1 MSSSRKKIVDE
12 IKKFG
17 KETTIHG
24 VFFLVSN
31 RLHLLERSFYN
42 NINLGFKLTLKF
54 YRLFWAIIILAAIIS
69 SISLCLSNWNR
80 YSANPT
86 VVSLQKDYR
95 NWNNPFPA
103 ATVCFIRKTDDLL
116 VAEYIEK
123 KWGINYTD
131 DKYDYYFEFVKAV
144 ANISYQSL
152 DVFKKYENDSDFN
165 DVDMMD
171 LAVKVYPVSDGNLVT
186 FDTKDKTKWIR
197 IMTEMGIC
205 STMNSMFS
213 KILAFREADKVIDS
227 TKQPILKCHF
237 LNGLCYARFDS
248 EPDAPIKFYIH
259 SYFDIVHAT
268 ITPPW
273 HVKENEE
280 FEINY
285 RMQETVADSSIRS
298 LNPIQRR
305 CRFED
310 EPSTDEVPY
319 YSSTIC
325 YMLCRYRIV
334 RKLCGCKPFFYN
346 NLAGKICDL
355 KGLLCV
361 ADHSQYLL
369 QPASKLGCD
378 CPQPCNII
386 AYLPQSPKI
395 TLWESGYFDQRITFR
410 WGLLPPTTKYL
421 RSILFGFEDLVGNFG
436 VLHNLILLINLL
448 PISVSFGG
456 IVALFLGISFISI
469 IETIFF
475 LIRMIFYCLVWIF
488 LKFVSQN

>member
-1 MSSSRKKIVDE
+1 MSSGRKKILQE

-24 VFFLVSN
+24 VYFLVSN
-31 RLHLLERSFYN
+31 RLHLLER
-42 NINLGFKLTLKF
+42 
-54 YRLFWAIIILAAIIS
+54 LFWVIIIVAAIIS

-103 ATVCFIRKTDDLL
+103 ATVCFIYKTNDLL
-116 VAEYIEK
+116 VAEYIER
-123 KWGINYTD
+123 KWGINNTD
-131 DKYDYYFEFVKAV
+131 PQYDYYAEFVKAV

-152 DVFKKYENDSDFN
+152 DVLKKYENDSALN
-165 DVDMMD
+165 NVDMMD
-171 LAVKVYPVSDGNLVT
+171 LAVKVYPDSDGNLVT
-186 FDTKDKTKWIR
+186 FDTKTKTKWVR

-205 STMNSMFS
+205 FMMNSMFP
-213 KILAFREADKVIDS
+213 KILAFREADKAIDS
-227 TKQPILKCHF
+227 KKQLLLKCHY

-248 EPDAPIKFYIH
+248 DPDAPIKFYVH

-268 ITPPW
+268 ISPPW
-273 HVKENEE
+273 IVKENQE

-285 RMQETVADSSIRS
+285 RMQETIADSSIRS

-310 EPSTDEVPY
+310 EPLSNEVRH

-334 RKLCGCKPFFYN
+334 KKLCGCRPFFYH
-346 NLAGKICDL
+346 NLAGRICDL

-361 ADHSQYLL
+361 AEHVQYLL

-410 WGLLPPTTKYL
+410 WGLLPPTTKYR
-421 RSILFGFEDLVGNFG
+421 RSILFGFEDLV
-436 VLHNLILLINLL
+436 
-448 PISVSFGG
+448 VSFGG

-475 LIRMIFYCLVWIF
+475 LIRIIFCCFVWLF
-488 LKFVSQN
+488 SKFKVSQ